1 MGQVM
6 ASISSS
12 IEKQVLHVDD
22 DDVFLKIANH
32 RLTREGYQVTSL
44 ARPEQALKHLLNT
57 NCRVCILDID
67 MPRVN
72 GLDLLQEIKAY
83 DGGIQVIMMTGLVS
97 QMTVLES
104 LRGGAEACFFK
115 PMPDFTPLLESLDA
129 TFVKVERWWRCLHE
143 LKNRRASELKA
154 AGSL

>member
-1 MGQVM
+1 M
-6 ASISSS
+6 SLISS
-12 IEKQVLHVDD
+12 IREKHVLHVDD

-32 RLTREGYQVTSL
+32 RLTKQGYQVTSMT
-44 ARPEQALKHLLNT
+44 RPEHALKHLLNT

-72 GLDLLQEIKAY
+72 GLQLLQEIKAY

-115 PMPDFTPLLESLDA
+115 PMPDFTPLIESLDE
-129 TFVKVERWWRCLHE
+129 TFVKVERWWRSLHE
-143 LKNRRASELKA
+143 LKNLRASELDVAKA
-154 AGSL
+154 SL